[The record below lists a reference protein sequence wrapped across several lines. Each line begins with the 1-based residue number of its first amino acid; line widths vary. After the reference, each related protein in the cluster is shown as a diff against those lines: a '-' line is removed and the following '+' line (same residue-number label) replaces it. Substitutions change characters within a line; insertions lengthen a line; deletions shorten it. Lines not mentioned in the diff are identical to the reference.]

1 VSGLTEPSNLRSI
14 LSSRTSSA
22 KEGASFVS
30 KKKQASFR
38 HKTCGIKY
46 HGGQFIP
53 LSRVPPSGF
62 IAWGSTWAKPA
73 LTHHGNGYAALP
85 IGARIHI
92 F

>member
-1 VSGLTEPSNLRSI
+1 MEAI
-14 LSSRTSSA
+14 
-22 KEGASFVS
+22 F
-30 KKKQASFR
+30 
-38 HKTCGIKY
+38 H
-46 HGGQFIP
+46 P

>member
-1 VSGLTEPSNLRSI
+1 MFAEKIRQVSAGNLWVKNCMEAI
-14 LSSRTSSA
+14 
-22 KEGASFVS
+22 F
-30 KKKQASFR
+30 
-38 HKTCGIKY
+38 H
-46 HGGQFIP
+46 P

-85 IGARIHI
+85 IGARIRI